1 MGNLN
6 SHGAKAIKASKE
18 MNNYNSNNSGQSFE
32 KKDIWFKWDGKDER
46 TIRLVGDFKWNRH
59 HWIGKSKFAGKND
72 VDLFEEDAFK
82 GDNKLPNQIV
92 CGNWDMST
100 ESVSDNGCA
109 VCELLK
115 KTENCLKK
123 YGKDLDEQQ
132 KQNFKDIITKCKPK
146 DNYYFLCIDRD
157 NPYITEGEKGF
168 KIIQMPLTLLTAIT
182 ELSSKLT
189 EIDLTS
195 DEDGI
200 DIVIKKT
207 PPASGKGR
215 TEYSVTPVFSGLTIK
230 KTPLTEEELKWDR
243 LDLSKMLG
251 KAYDNDVLKEC
262 FTEEMNDILNDSD
275 EDAEDG
281 MPF

>member
-1 MGNLN
+1 
-6 SHGAKAIKASKE
+6 
-18 MNNYNSNNSGQSFE
+18 
-32 KKDIWFKWDGKDER
+32 
-46 TIRLVGDFKWNRH
+46 
-59 HWIGKSKFAGKND
+59 
-72 VDLFEEDAFK
+72 
-82 GDNKLPNQIV
+82 
-92 CGNWDMST
+92 
-100 ESVSDNGCA
+100 
-109 VCELLK
+109 
-115 KTENCLKK
+115 
-123 YGKDLDEQQ
+123 
-132 KQNFKDIITKCKPK
+132 
-146 DNYYFLCIDRD
+146 
-157 NPYITEGEKGF
+157 
-168 KIIQMPLTLLTAIT
+168 MPLTLLTAIT

-200 DIVIKKT
+200 DIIIKKT

-230 KTPLTEEELKWDR
+230 KTPLTEEELKWTR